1 MNAKQFTL
9 KGLPLIAFFAALVVT
24 VFAKAQSIEVQPP
37 YHLQVFAHS
46 VPGVYTQPDSIAVLN
61 GHIFIGY
68 GNGVAK
74 DGTDG
79 KSSTIVEYRMNGSAV
94 RKFSVLGHNDGLKV
108 DPKTKLLW
116 ALQNEDGNPSLVTI
130 NAKTLEQKQYSFP
143 PTLNGGGYDDIVFR
157 HGKIY
162 MSASNPAGNPNNAPA
177 IVRVELSGSSVTV
190 TPVFAGNATATDI
203 LTESPVTLNL
213 QDPDSMITDPAGDI
227 VLDSQDDAELVIVRH
242 PDTASQNALRV
253 PLTSPFGSTK
263 VDDTIFATASDG
275 FILVSD
281 LSADTVYAIHKHS
294 FVPGAAYSAGIANG
308 TVGLLGRLDLEF
320 GQLTPIVT
328 GLKNPRGM
336 TFVATPDEN
345 HDRDTS
351 GDEAEDACE
360 SLN

>member
-1 MNAKQFTL
+1 MNAKQFR
-9 KGLPLIAFFAALVVT
+9 KVLPWVFFVLIMSAL
-24 VFAKAQSIEVQPP
+24 AQAQSIEVQPP
-37 YHLQVFAHS
+37 YHLQVFAQA
-46 VPGVYTQPDSIAVLN
+46 VTGVYTQPDSIAVLN

-79 KSSTIVEYRMNGSAV
+79 KSSTIVEYKMNGSVV
-94 RKFSVLGHNDGLKV
+94 RTFSVLGHNDGLKV

-116 ALQNEDGNPSLVTI
+116 ALQNEDGNPALATI
-130 NAKTLEQKQYSFP
+130 NAKTLEQKQYSLP
-143 PTLNGGGYDDIVFR
+143 PVNGGGYDDIVFR
-157 HGKIY
+157 HGKVY
-162 MSASNPAGNPNNAPA
+162 MSASNPANNPNTDPA
-177 IVRVELSGSSVTV
+177 IVRVELSGSSATV
-190 TPVFAGNATATDI
+190 TPVFAGNGMATDI

-242 PDTASQNALRV
+242 PDTASQSALRI

-281 LSADTVYAIHKHS
+281 LNANTVYAIHKQS

-308 TVGLLGRLDLEF
+308 VVGLVGRLDLEF

-328 GLKNPRGM
+328 GLQNPRGM
-336 TFVATPDEN
+336 TFVATPDED
-345 HDRDTS
+345 HDHDTP
-351 GDEAEDACE
+351 GDQAEDACE
-360 SLN
+360 LRN